1 MGMLDNQQLLELA
14 REVRDQ
20 AYVPYSHYQVGAA
33 LLGISGRVFLGCN
46 VENASYGLTMCAE
59 RNALG
64 AAIAAGEREF
74 VRLAVVGSEATPA
87 YPCGACRQV
96 LAQFAPHL
104 EIIIDCGGK
113 VESHNL
119 EELLPC
125 SFNL

>member
-1 MGMLDNQQLLELA
+1 MDDQQLIA
-14 REVRDQ
+14 MAQAVRAQ
-20 AYVPYSHYQVGAA
+20 AYVPYSNYQVGAA
-33 LLGISGRVFLGCN
+33 LLGKIGRVYLGCN

-74 VRLAVVGSEATPA
+74 VRLAVVGSDEVPA

-96 LAQFAPHL
+96 LSQFAPHL
-104 EIIIDCGGK
+104 EIICVCGAK
-113 VESHNL
+113 IERHSL
-119 EELLPC
+119 DELLPF